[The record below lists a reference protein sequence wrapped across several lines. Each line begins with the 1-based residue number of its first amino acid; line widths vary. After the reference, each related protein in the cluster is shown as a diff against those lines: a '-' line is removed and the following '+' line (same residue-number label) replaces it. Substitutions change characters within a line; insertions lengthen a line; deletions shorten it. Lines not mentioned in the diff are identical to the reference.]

1 MDTGLD
7 ASKAGEFLGHK
18 LANAITKLNDEKI
31 VKSNENLR
39 NIEEI
44 IISPEKKDEILN
56 KLKKVF

>member
-18 LANAITKLNDEKI
+18 LGNAITKLNDEKI